1 MKRFR
6 YLRLDAG
13 MPVTEILTDCPS
25 FLIWKLRENL
35 REDDR
40 DLFDHPNRGES
51 GCTSYAYGLLGK
63 EYARSWMTIRDWVK
77 SWKRSQ
83 ATSRQMGKHK

>member
-13 MPVTEILTDCPS
+13 RTVTEIQTDCPN

-40 DLFDHPNRGES
+40 DLFDHPNRWES
-51 GCTSYAYGLLGK
+51 GCAAYAYGLLGK
-63 EYARSWMTIRDWVK
+63 EYTKSWTTIRDWVK
-77 SWKRSQ
+77 AWRSLSKR
-83 ATSRQMGKHK
+83 K